1 MGFRRT
7 VYRLNSWRA
16 EQTFYRY
23 CDRCGI
29 NQIANFFTSVRQ
41 SRLQNHWPRATL
53 TQRNATR
60 RSGGLRCRCAWSRF
74 IGVAHPGVNGRYYA
88 LEITL
93 VSRAR
98 RRIVFVFAK
107 PSNREQS
114 IRGSVKLWASS
125 RRRFIHPE
133 DLYFKKSLDNE
144 RASHCVT
151 VVYISFF
158 RHVGYVNWDKCTECI

>member
-1 MGFRRT
+1 MRNWSNCEFF
-7 VYRLNSWRA
+7 SRA
-16 EQTFYRY
+16 FAR
-23 CDRCGI
+23 
-29 NQIANFFTSVRQ
+29 
-41 SRLQNHWPRATL
+41 SRLQNHWPRHSNATK
-53 TQRNATR
+53 RNATR

-98 RRIVFVFAK
+98 RRMAFVFAK

-114 IRGSVKLWASS
+114 IRGFVKLWASS

-133 DLYFKKSLDNE
+133 DLYFEKSLDNE
-144 RASHCVT
+144 PAPHRAT
-151 VVYISFF
+151 MAYISLF
-158 RHVGYVNWDKCTECI
+158 RHVGCVNWDKCNWIVYKCIEFSIVQYMLDLAN